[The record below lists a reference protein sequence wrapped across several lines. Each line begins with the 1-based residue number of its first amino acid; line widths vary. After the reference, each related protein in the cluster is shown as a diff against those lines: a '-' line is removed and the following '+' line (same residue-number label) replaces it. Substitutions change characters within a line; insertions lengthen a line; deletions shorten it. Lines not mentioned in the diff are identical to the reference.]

1 MHADLDCRT
10 CHTNGVYKI
19 VAYHMLC
26 ANIWLFRILFFKNV
40 SSSPSSRPMDRH
52 GID

>member
-19 VAYHMLC
+19 VAYDMLC
-26 ANIWLFRILFFKNV
+26 ANIWLFRILLFK
-40 SSSPSSRPMDRH
+40 
-52 GID
+52 